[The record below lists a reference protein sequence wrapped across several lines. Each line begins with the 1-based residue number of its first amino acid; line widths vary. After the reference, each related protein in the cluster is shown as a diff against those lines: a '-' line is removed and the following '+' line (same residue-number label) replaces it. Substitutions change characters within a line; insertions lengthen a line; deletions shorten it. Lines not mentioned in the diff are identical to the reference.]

1 MELNET
7 RETTLPV
14 TDTLEVTESTES
26 VETAALETT
35 EPPQAE
41 TIGVVLVD
49 VDRPF
54 MVTSFHDYTVT
65 EGLLLLIFVLALLSF
80 FLNLFRR

>member
-7 RETTLPV
+7 QETTLPV
-14 TDTLEVTESTES
+14 TETAEVTESTES
-26 VETAALETT
+26 VEPAVPEAT
-35 EPPQAE
+35 EAPQAE
-41 TIGVVLVD
+41 TIEVVLVD

-54 MVTSFHDYTVT
+54 MVTSFHDYTVA